1 MDPILIVA
9 LVFLAGMMFFNGRK
23 RKQQAAQLAE
33 QVVVGAKVVLNS
45 GIIAK
50 IVKIEDNTVVVESAG
65 SKLEVVRSV
74 IVRVDSAPVA
84 EPAVSLAKS
93 AAAKPAASK
102 PAAAK
107 PAAKRATATATATKP
122 AAKKPAAKPA
132 VK

>member
-65 SKLEVVRSV
+65 SKLEVVKSV
-74 IVRVDSAPVA
+74 IVRVESAPVA
-84 EPAVSLAKS
+84 EPAVSLAKPAATKA
-93 AAAKPAASK
+93 AAAKPASK
-102 PAAAK
+102 PAAKAT
-107 PAAKRATATATATKP
+107 AAKTATAAKP